1 MTVRLECLNSVDGS
15 TRFRA
20 VMGWFR
26 LVCSN
31 GLTIG
36 VTRSESDRRHVG
48 DLQLEDIGIV
58 LRAGMNDY
66 KLEQGTL
73 VRWRTLEVN
82 AADLRGWVDN
92 DLKAAWGFKAAARAF
107 HIAGSGCDVEI
118 IGPYKGHSP
127 TSVCVKPAEAVPG
140 SPGRSTSL
148 FDISQILAWLAKDR
162 RDIQEQMAWRERIPS
177 LMASLA
183 G

>member
-20 VMGWFR
+20 MMGWFR

-31 GLTIG
+31 GLVIG
-36 VTRSESDRRHVG
+36 VTESESDRRHVG
-48 DLQLEDIGIV
+48 DLQLEDIGLV
-58 LRAGMNDY
+58 LHAGMTDY
-66 KLEQGTL
+66 KLERDTL
-73 VRWRTLEVN
+73 VRWRNVEVK
-82 AADLRGWVDN
+82 AAALRDWVDH
-92 DLKAAWGFKAAARAF
+92 DLKDAWGFKAAARAF
-107 HIAGSGCDVEI
+107 HIAASGCDVTV

-127 TSVCVKPAEAVPG
+127 TSVRVERAEAVPG
-140 SPGRSTSL
+140 SPEKSTNL
-148 FDISQILAWLAKDR
+148 FDISQVLAWLAKER
-162 RDIQEQMAWRERIPS
+162 RDIHDQMSWREQIPV